1 MWGPK
6 ECVNGLSN
14 WRVILRHR
22 YRLA

>member
-22 YRLA
+22 YWLV

>member
-14 WRVILRHR
+14 WKVILRHGCW
-22 YRLA
+22 LA